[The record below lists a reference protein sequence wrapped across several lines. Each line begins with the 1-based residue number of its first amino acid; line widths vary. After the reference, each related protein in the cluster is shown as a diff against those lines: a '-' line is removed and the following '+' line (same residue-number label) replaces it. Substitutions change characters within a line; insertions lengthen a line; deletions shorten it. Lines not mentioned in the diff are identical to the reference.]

1 MRNEAPRVVLILA
14 LTMAAGCSE
23 PRQSSPAPAVS
34 GMRAQAAQADFQ
46 PAAGAAEAKAPTQQA
61 ASSALA
67 AQAAARKLIRTAQ
80 LGIEVGDYA
89 EAAKQAEALVERL
102 GGYVADSQT
111 TRGTHDRRYGALTAR
126 VPAEQFKA
134 ALASLRGL
142 GKVLSE
148 NVATQDVTK
157 AYTDVETR
165 LGVKRAT
172 AARLQDILRGKT
184 ARLSDILDVE
194 RELARVTE
202 ETEAL
207 EGERRFY
214 DQQISLSSI
223 VVNLSEPDAVVSAS
237 AFEPIVAALHNS
249 LQVLSVSVAV
259 IIAAVVFLAPWV
271 PLIWLAWRV
280 IGWLRA
286 RRRGRPQPAS

>member
-1 MRNEAPRVVLILA
+1 MRNEVPQAIVFLA
-14 LTMAAGCSE
+14 LTGVAGCNQY
-23 PRQSSPAPAVS
+23 RGPAPSMAVS
-34 GMRAQAAQADFQ
+34 AAPARSARADYQ
-46 PAAGAAEAKAPTQQA
+46 PAAGAAEAKAPAQQP

-67 AQAAARKLIRTAQ
+67 TQVAARKLIRTAQ

-89 EAAKQAEALVERL
+89 EAVRQAEALVEKL

-111 TRGTHDRRYGALTAR
+111 TRGRQDRRYGTLTAR
-126 VPAEQFKA
+126 VPAEQFRA
-134 ALASLRGL
+134 ALASLKGL

-165 LGVKRAT
+165 LRVKRET
-172 AARLQDILRGKT
+172 AARLQEILRGKT
-184 ARLSDILDVE
+184 ARLSDVLEVE

-214 DQQISLSSI
+214 DQQIALSSI
-223 VVNLSEPDAVVSAS
+223 ALNLSEPDAVVSAGV
-237 AFEPIVAALHNS
+237 FEPIVSALHNS

-259 IIAAVVFLAPWV
+259 IIAIVVFLAPWV
-271 PLIWLAWRV
+271 PLVWLAWRG
-280 IGWLRA
+280 IRWLRA
-286 RRRGRPQPAS
+286 RRRARAKAAV